1 MMIMK
6 FKSHEEHDDLKKKV
20 KKMMKF
26 TEELYDY
33 LEDCEEYDDDEDY
46 RRGRY
51 RDDYDERHMEHG
63 GRYDYRRG
71 GRGRM

>member
-46 RRGRY
+46 R
-51 RDDYDERHMEHG
+51 DDYEEHRVPRSRYGYRKGG
-63 GRYDYRRG
+63 GRS
-71 GRGRM
+71 RM